1 MQFFNKVGSSR
12 KQKQKSLEA
21 EAFGNRSLWKQ
32 KPLEA
37 EAFGSRSLWKKKPLE
52 AEALNFRVLTDCL
65 NQRNLKKL
73 KEASSVCTKE
83 IF

>member
-21 EAFGNRSLWKQ
+21 EAFGSRSLWKQ
-32 KPLEA
+32 
-37 EAFGSRSLWKKKPLE
+37 KPLE